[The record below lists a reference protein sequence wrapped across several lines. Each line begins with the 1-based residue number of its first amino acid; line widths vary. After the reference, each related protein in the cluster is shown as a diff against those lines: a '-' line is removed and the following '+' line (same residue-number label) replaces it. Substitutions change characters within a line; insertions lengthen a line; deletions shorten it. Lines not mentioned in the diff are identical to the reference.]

1 MLHLH
6 DSINGQELKLS
17 AILTTFIA
25 EVTRYLFL
33 IELAQ
38 HSHRYEAK
46 GLYLEF
52 LVLSL
57 SPIKLLGF
65 RL

>member
-1 MLHLH
+1 MYPA
-6 DSINGQELKLS
+6 ELLS
-17 AILTTFIA
+17 ILTTFSE
-25 EVTRYLFL
+25 EVTRYPFL

-46 GLYLEF
+46 ELYLEF

-57 SPIKLLGF
+57 SPIKPLGF

>member
-1 MLHLH
+1 MLHLY
-6 DSINGQELKLS
+6 DSIIGKDLKLS
-17 AILTTFIA
+17 GILTTFSE
-25 EVTRYLFL
+25 EVTRYPFL

-46 GLYLEF
+46 ELYLEF